1 MSDDLNKPDSETP
14 QDDESSKNSNDKE
27 LNKKE
32 TKDSDGSK
40 LKNPDEEPQGSLFS
54 DGKEETNSSNKP
66 QKSSRDS
73 ESDNPKDND
82 IQKSLT
88 DADIRPVQPSTTS
101 GKPKV
106 SNYQISLID
115 ENYLKVSV
123 ATKKGIKINSSLI
136 ENKKNAEI
144 QNNEIYLNPRIDLS
158 QQEVEIHITIDEDSD
173 KETDK
178 SEDKELTGSG
188 ELDDNILKDDDKE
201 NIESKF
207 KVSPIN
213 ENLLKVKI
221 KTDKSVKIDSVAKDK
236 KTSLQTQSNRV
247 LLLPDRNNKFHLIEI
262 TIELDPEIRDI
273 NEELTGSSED
283 GKIKFIPNPEV
294 VDLIQPPD
302 YSEFPEDEG
311 FINPAGGFINPFDKL
326 RHLIRR
332 NLTIGLVIAVVLH
345 LVAAGIA
352 FYTIGKKSEDQQT
365 EEQPRLIV
373 LQDLPDPKIKL
384 QDVEDP
390 NKPKI
395 EDIPAD
401 ENPDN
406 PVKREITPRRII
418 QPPKVNRP
426 DNNEESDTLPGSEL
440 AKELDSLRKLADALE
455 GDTTDTLLDSLQS
468 NYVIPD
474 SLRNNFSEQD
484 IGLAMYFPN
493 NWKLTDQ
500 RDINKNEKEF
510 KGVVLTDTT
519 AEQPGTMTLF
529 VFLDSELKDFNTEDF
544 KMEFAMN
551 DTTLSGF
558 VKEPKTLAGFTEY
571 RFYVFNKIGTEK
583 LSLRASVRKQY
594 FDQYKNEIESVVRS
608 INIRKNINNTD
619 STKQAPSTIPDES
632 EGEVEGKEEDGTE

>member
-1 MSDDLNKPDSETP
+1 MSDDINKPDSETP
-14 QDDESSKNSNDKE
+14 LDDESSKNSNEKDINKE
-27 LNKKE
+27 E
-32 TKDSDGSK
+32 SKDSEGSES
-40 LKNPDEEPQGSLFS
+40 KNPDEEPQGDLSS
-54 DGKEETNSSNKP
+54 DKKGDPVSSEKP
-66 QKSSRDS
+66 QKPSDYGES
-73 ESDNPKDND
+73 ETSKDND
-82 IQKSLT
+82 NQKTLSDGDT
-88 DADIRPVQPSTTS
+88 KPVQPAPVSK
-101 GKPKV
+101 KPKV

-123 ATKKGIKINSSLI
+123 VTKKGIKINSSI
-136 ENKKNAEI
+136 TENKKNAEI
-144 QNNEIYLNPRIDLS
+144 QNNEIYLNPRIDLV
-158 QQEVEIHITIDEDSD
+158 QQEVEIHITIDENSGKDTNENKD
-173 KETDK
+173 AEI
-178 SEDKELTGSG
+178 TGNG
-188 ELDDNILKDDDKE
+188 ELDDNILKDDKDS
-201 NIESKF
+201 IESKF

-221 KTDKSVKIDSVAKDK
+221 KTDRSVKIDSVTKDK

-273 NEELTGSSED
+273 NEEISGSSED
-283 GKIKFIPNPEV
+283 GKIKLIPNPEV

-302 YSEFPEDEG
+302 YSEFPLDPG
-311 FINPAGGFINPFDKL
+311 LINSESGFINPFDKL

-332 NLTIGLVIAVVLH
+332 NLTIGLITAIVLH
-345 LVAAGIA
+345 LAAAGLF
-352 FYTIGKKSEDQQT
+352 FYIVGNKSEEQLP

-390 NKPKI
+390 NKPKT
-395 EDIPAD
+395 EEIPAD
-401 ENPDN
+401 ENADN
-406 PVKREITPRRII
+406 ITKREITPRKII
-418 QPPKVNRP
+418 QPPKVKRP
-426 DNNEESDTLPGSEL
+426 FESNDNDTLPESEL
-440 AKELDSLRKLADALE
+440 EKELDSLRKLADALE
-455 GDTTDTLLDSLQS
+455 GDTTETVPDTLQS

-519 AEQPGTMTLF
+519 AEQSGTMTLF
-529 VFLDSELKDFNTEDF
+529 VFLDSELKDFNSDDF
-544 KMEFAMN
+544 KTEFAMN

-571 RFYVFNKIGTEK
+571 RFYIFNKIGTEK
-583 LSLRASVRKQY
+583 LSLRASVRKQF
-594 FDQYKNEIESVVRS
+594 FDQYKSEIESVVRS
-608 INIRKNINNTD
+608 INIRKNINKTD
-619 STKQAPSTIPDES
+619 STKQAPTIPEDSES
-632 EGEVEGKEEDGTE
+632 EIDGDEEGGTN